1 MSTWRHTTYVLK
13 DVSTL
18 IWSYLC
24 SQLPS
29 PYTSLR
35 QQHCIGDSYGS
46 SCDDTGT
53 SSGPELKEAWQRWAI
68 PRHFKGQ
75 GRTDHTSYTNPGVT
89 NHPTNVPSRCCIL
102 FIFIS
107 YLVIRIFPQTNSKPE
122 DLSSIQS
129 VLLICVMVNSCCI
142 LNGLLIG
149 ILIQNAND
157 VHTVYSIPLH
167 TIGLMFFSY
176 STLRNLLVRSGSRI
190 FGQACGDASFQ

>member
-1 MSTWRHTTYVLK
+1 MDH
-13 DVSTL
+13 
-18 IWSYLC
+18 
-24 SQLPS
+24 SQ
-29 PYTSLR
+29 TF
-35 QQHCIGDSYGS
+35 Q
-46 SCDDTGT
+46 
-53 SSGPELKEAWQRWAI
+53 
-68 PRHFKGQ
+68 
-75 GRTDHTSYTNPGVT
+75 RTDHTSYTNPVVT

-107 YLVIRIFPQTNSKPE
+107 YLVIRIFPQTKSKPE

-149 ILIQNAND
+149 IQNAND